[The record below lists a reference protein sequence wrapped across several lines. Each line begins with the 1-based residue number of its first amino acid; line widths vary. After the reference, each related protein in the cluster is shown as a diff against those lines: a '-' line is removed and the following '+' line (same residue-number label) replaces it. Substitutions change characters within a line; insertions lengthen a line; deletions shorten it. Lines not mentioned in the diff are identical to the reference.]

1 MILISAQLM
10 TASCSPESEWQHLG
24 AVISRQQRSLVN
36 TFPFTQ
42 VETSRA
48 ARQGE
53 NEVRVDFNSVARASS
68 SGQRCLDKIEMV
80 EETEYDEVVTCDH
93 SYDQRCTTSYTT
105 TYEAQ
110 QEEECEENFR
120 KNCFIAYSQTAQE
133 VTVEICRTS
142 LVKDC
147 DAEGPTVCS
156 TEYASECETVQH
168 PHEVAECS
176 ILIGQDLLRYCALI
190 GGTRSMP

>member
-1 MILISAQLM
+1 MISAQLM

-24 AVISRQQRSLVN
+24 AVVTRQERSLVN

-53 NEVRVDFNSVARASS
+53 NEVAVDFNSVARASS

-93 SYDQRCTTSYTT
+93 SYDRRCTTSYTT

-120 KNCFIAYSQTAQE
+120 KTCFIHYEQVRRGREGE
-133 VTVEICRTS
+133 VDR
-142 LVKDC
+142 
-147 DAEGPTVCS
+147 
-156 TEYASECETVQH
+156 
-168 PHEVAECS
+168 
-176 ILIGQDLLRYCALI
+176 
-190 GGTRSMP
+190 

>member
-1 MILISAQLM
+1 MNWHDVDGTLTYRPRKVYIYNSEKSC
-10 TASCSPESEWQHLG
+10 ASCSPESEWQHLG

-80 EETEYDEVVTCDH
+80 EETEY
-93 SYDQRCTTSYTT
+93 
-105 TYEAQ
+105 
-110 QEEECEENFR
+110 
-120 KNCFIAYSQTAQE
+120 
-133 VTVEICRTS
+133 
-142 LVKDC
+142 
-147 DAEGPTVCS
+147 
-156 TEYASECETVQH
+156 
-168 PHEVAECS
+168 
-176 ILIGQDLLRYCALI
+176 
-190 GGTRSMP
+190 

>member
-42 VETSRA
+42 VETSRDS
-48 ARQGE
+48 RQGE
-53 NEVRVDFNSVARASS
+53 NDVRVDFNSVARASS

-93 SYDQRCTTSYTT
+93 SYNRRCHTSYVTSYIST
-105 TYEAQ
+105 Q
-110 QEEECEENFR
+110 QEECDENFR
-120 KNCFIAYSQTAQE
+120 SLSLAQLGPAPGSAQVLLMILSWQE
-133 VTVEICRTS
+133 S
-142 LVKDC
+142 LLYRV
-147 DAEGPTVCS
+147 
-156 TEYASECETVQH
+156 
-168 PHEVAECS
+168 
-176 ILIGQDLLRYCALI
+176 
-190 GGTRSMP
+190 